1 MRLDD
6 LSNRI
11 ARSAGQTFEGTA
23 NQYDNLYKRLINQS
37 PSFAL
42 TRATEKLQRLEASL
56 EDGINRRLQSQN
68 RSIAMLARMLDGI
81 SPLHTLGRG
90 YAFIRD
96 DSGALMSGT
105 NRAEVG
111 ATITAQLQDGTIAA
125 SITQVT
131 KQTNPLSTIETPQSE
146 EAKDA

>member
-1 MRLDD
+1 
-6 LSNRI
+6 
-11 ARSAGQTFEGTA
+11 
-23 NQYDNLYKRLINQS
+23 LYKRLINQS

-68 RSIAMLARMLDGI
+68 RSIAMLARMLDGM

-96 DSGALMSGT
+96 DSGALMSDT
-105 NRAEVG
+105 NRVKVG
-111 ATITAQLQDGTIAA
+111 ATMTAQLQDGTIAA
-125 SITQVT
+125 TITQVT
-131 KQTNPLSTIETPQSE
+131 KQANPLSTIATAENEDTR
-146 EAKDA
+146 DV

>member
-1 MRLDD
+1 M
-6 LSNRI
+6 I
-11 ARSAGQTFEGTA
+11 
-23 NQYDNLYKRLINQS
+23 
-37 PSFAL
+37 
-42 TRATEKLQRLEASL
+42 
-56 EDGINRRLQSQN
+56 
-68 RSIAMLARMLDGI
+68 DGI

-96 DSGALMSGT
+96 DSGALMSDT

-131 KQTNPLSTIETPQSE
+131 KQTNPLSTIETPQNE
-146 EAKDA
+146 EAKDV